1 MLFRSDR
8 IPGIPEEKLERL
20 FSQIESKILFSQ
32 SVRQMQKRLF
42 RRLAGL
48 AAMLAVCT
56 TAGYYLFKA
65 PSETVLPEK
74 QEAVLIQPGRLQAR
88 LILSDGSTVLLDSST
103 VVKDLPGQLIKTA
116 ATPVLDYSA
125 TTSGVTEEAFNVITV
140 PQGGEY
146 KLILADG
153 TQVRSE
159 ERRVGK
165 ECRSRWSPYH

>member
-1 MLFRSDR
+1 
-8 IPGIPEEKLERL
+8 
-20 FSQIESKILFSQ
+20 
-32 SVRQMQKRLF
+32 
-42 RRLAGL
+42 
-48 AAMLAVCT
+48 MLAVCT

-153 TQVRSE
+153 TQVWLNSGSSLKYPVAFVKDSRAGRP
-159 ERRVGK
+159 ERRSLFRGNERQPAFHREDFRYGYQGIRNFVQYFSLWK
-165 ECRSRWSPYH
+165 